1 MAIQT
6 LEGGAAD
13 AAPQSRKLLVAALAS
28 AGKPGAPRDALP
40 ITLRGIG
47 FSHASIGALDAA
59 AAAYARA
66 LAEAK
71 RRAPTRTRS
80 LAAGATW
87 RSCAASEGSTPRRRP
102 AGTRRRRRC
111 GRRRRRPPPHT
122 PGKRAAAAAAAAAG
136 GGGGANGGGAV
147 AREAEAARME
157 LQLCRADCLRD
168 QQRYE
173 ESEALI
179 VETLKWREKHLGPSD
194 PATLAAV
201 YDLSCCRRT
210 RSLAHASAAA
220 GHAAAGPLGSAD
232 EPSDA
237 RGVRVA
243 AIDAL
248 PGVAPDLDER
258 WQGGLRGLVAG
269 EPASRFAE
277 HATMLASVAQLHK
290 NHAEAAMLFR
300 LVIDEYDKQERAAA
314 DATGSDAAAG
324 GGAAA
329 GGAGAGAPLG
339 DVEKA
344 ELFNRSARA
353 SSRRA
358 TTRRPRRCSP
368 TRSASSRRPRRRRRR
383 RLRRSRPTRRG
394 SSRRRATPPA
404 PPRCLT
410 RRARRRTSAT
420 KAALQ
425 LAATSGDSSTL
436 VRVHILHAR
445 VLSLYAA
452 YCKEHGRQAEGEEM
466 AATVKHLESTY
477 GFSSQ

>member
-1 MAIQT
+1 
-6 LEGGAAD
+6 
-13 AAPQSRKLLVAALAS
+13 
-28 AGKPGAPRDALP
+28 
-40 ITLRGIG
+40 
-47 FSHASIGALDAA
+47 
-59 AAAYARA
+59 
-66 LAEAK
+66 
-71 RRAPTRTRS
+71 
-80 LAAGATW
+80 
-87 RSCAASEGSTPRRRP
+87 
-102 AGTRRRRRC
+102 
-111 GRRRRRPPPHT
+111 
-122 PGKRAAAAAAAAAG
+122 
-136 GGGGANGGGAV
+136 
-147 AREAEAARME
+147 ME

-344 ELFNRSARA
+344 ELFNSLGESLIEARHYAAAAPVLADAKRVLAASAEAEA
-353 SSRRA
+353 SSIASIEANEARLLSETGDAAGAAALFDKAREA
-358 TTRRPRRCSP
+358 T
-368 TRSASSRRPRRRRRR
+368 
-383 RLRRSRPTRRG
+383 
-394 SSRRRATPPA
+394 
-404 PPRCLT
+404 
-410 RRARRRTSAT
+410 TSAT

-425 LAATSGDSSTL
+425 LAATSGDSSNL
-436 VRVHILHAR
+436 VMVHILHAR